1 MENEEKEC
9 PACARCEVSLS
20 DYPNWCRC
28 NSSALRD
35 CVNRLNNYDAGI
47 VFGMH
52 FGDPDFVLEGD
63 PNPAKENILFFKADR
78 KYVYLEFL
86 TMGDENAPKEHIPIV
101 RMCKPC
107 VAFMGEYFW
116 SKYLPKE
123 FWEGYEQAVLHT
135 LKRLVDDPSVES
147 DADLIKYAREIV
159 HGDMLIDW

>member
-1 MENEEKEC
+1 M
-9 PACARCEVSLS
+9 
-20 DYPNWCRC
+20 
-28 NSSALRD
+28 
-35 CVNRLNNYDAGI
+35 
-47 VFGMH
+47 
-52 FGDPDFVLEGD
+52 LESYSGCISETRTSYWK
-63 PNPAKENILFFKADR
+63 ATLIQQKENILFFKADK

-123 FWEGYEQAVLHT
+123 RVLGRIRASGVTH

>member
-1 MENEEKEC
+1 M
-9 PACARCEVSLS
+9 PDARCRYRIIRTGV
-20 DYPNWCRC
+20 DATVQH
-28 NSSALRD
+28 SAI
-35 CVNRLNNYDAGI
+35 ASIGSTI
-47 VFGMH
+47 TM
-52 FGDPDFVLEGD
+52 LESYSGCISETRTSYWK
-63 PNPAKENILFFKADR
+63 ATLIQQKENILFFKADK

>member
-63 PNPAKENILFFKADR
+63 PNPAKENILFFKRIKSTFIWNSSPWETRTLR
-78 KYVYLEFL
+78 KSIF
-86 TMGDENAPKEHIPIV
+86 
-101 RMCKPC
+101 
-107 VAFMGEYFW
+107 
-116 SKYLPKE
+116 
-123 FWEGYEQAVLHT
+123 Q
-135 LKRLVDDPSVES
+135 
-147 DADLIKYAREIV
+147 
-159 HGDMLIDW
+159 

>member
-20 DYPNWCRC
+20 DYPDWHRC

-63 PNPAKENILFFKADR
+63 PNPAKENILFFKADK
-78 KYVYLEFL
+78 KYVYLEVL
-86 TMGDENAPKEHIPIV
+86 
-101 RMCKPC
+101 
-107 VAFMGEYFW
+107 
-116 SKYLPKE
+116 L
-123 FWEGYEQAVLHT
+123 WETGT
-135 LKRLVDDPSVES
+135 LRKSTFQ
-147 DADLIKYAREIV
+147 
-159 HGDMLIDW
+159 

>member
-1 MENEEKEC
+1 
-9 PACARCEVSLS
+9 
-20 DYPNWCRC
+20 
-28 NSSALRD
+28 
-35 CVNRLNNYDAGI
+35 
-47 VFGMH
+47 MH

-63 PNPAKENILFFKADR
+63 PNPAKENILFFKADK
-78 KYVYLEFL
+78 KYVYLEVL

-116 SKYLPKE
+116 NKYLPKE